1 MSPIQDTG
9 PARQIADAL
18 RTEIRNGTYQPGE
31 KLPSLRELCERHGV
45 SRNTAAK
52 AYAIL
57 RNEGVVTTRYGSGA
71 YVRSSDPRLI
81 RRLGP
86 DRYARSRWD
95 VTTVDA
101 FPDERADGDPRP
113 QQGGQTQEVTRVQA
127 DERTAAALGI
137 EAGREVWQ
145 RARVVTRDGEPT
157 HTMTSWY
164 RAEDVDGTPLVD
176 DRPGIAGQRGG
187 FAVLT
192 DQGLPPHHIT
202 EDLYARMPTVEEA
215 RQLDI
220 PDGEPVVV
228 VHRVTV
234 TAEGRPVEY
243 ARGVHRASRFSWRY
257 SYDIPD

>member
-1 MSPIQDTG
+1 MSPTQDTG

-18 RTEIRNGTYQPGE
+18 RADIRNGNYRPGE
-31 KLPSLRELCERHGV
+31 KLPSLRELCERHNV

-52 AYAIL
+52 AVAIL
-57 RNEGVVTTRYGSGA
+57 RNEGLVSTRYGAGA
-71 YVRSSDPRLI
+71 YVRTSHPI

-101 FPDERADGDPRP
+101 FPDELADADATQ
-113 QQGGQTQEVTRVQA
+113 QQGGQTQEVARVQA
-127 DERTAAALGI
+127 DARTAAALGI
-137 EAGREVWQ
+137 EAGTEVWQ
-145 RARVVTRDGEPT
+145 RARVMTRDGEPT

-176 DRPGIAGQRGG
+176 DRPGIAGRRGG

-192 DQGLPPHHIT
+192 DQGLPPKHIT
-202 EDLYARMPTVEEA
+202 EDLYARMPTAEEA
-215 RQLDI
+215 RQLDM

-228 VHRVTV
+228 VYRVTV

-243 ARGVHRASRFSWRY
+243 ARGVHRASRFAWRY
-257 SYDIPD
+257 DFDIPD